1 MSKLFHRNSRE
12 RSGEM
17 MKYILIFLSLV
28 LLIVFAGI
36 LLVASH
42 AQVDQSSAGKD
53 SAQPVQQQ
61 TWEYPVAAG
70 VWYPTDG
77 PLPDKPMRYYR
88 VRCWPGCHSGSTLG
102 KYPDKTLEDKPIFPT
117 STIDLQSAASP

>member
-1 MSKLFHRNSRE
+1 
-12 RSGEM
+12 
-17 MKYILIFLSLV
+17 MKYILIFLSFV
-28 LLIVFAGI
+28 LLMVFPTI

-42 AQVDQSSAGKD
+42 AQVDQSSAGKE
-53 SAQPVQQQ
+53 AVPPVQQP
-61 TWEYPVAAG
+61 TWEYPIAAG

-77 PLPDKPMRYYR
+77 ALPEKPVRYYR

-117 STIDLQSAASP
+117 STIDLQSAASPKKQ

>member
-1 MSKLFHRNSRE
+1 MT
-12 RSGEM
+12 
-17 MKYILIFLSLV
+17 KYILIFLSLV

-53 SAQPVQQQ
+53 GVQPVEQP

-77 PLPDKPMRYYR
+77 PLPEKPMRYYR

-102 KYPDKTLEDKPIFPT
+102 KYPDKTLKDKPLWPT
-117 STIDLQSAASP
+117 STIDVHSTVSP

>member
-1 MSKLFHRNSRE
+1 
-12 RSGEM
+12 M

-42 AQVDQSSAGKD
+42 AQVDQSSAGND
-53 SAQPVQQQ
+53 GVQPVQQP

-70 VWYPTDG
+70 VWYPATKRD
-77 PLPDKPMRYYR
+77 
-88 VRCWPGCHSGSTLG
+88 
-102 KYPDKTLEDKPIFPT
+102 
-117 STIDLQSAASP
+117 SAYL